1 MRIRLNEAQLGRLL
15 EVVGSFP
22 DGQTDMFMTT
32 QDEIDQFRK
41 EGNDKLEKI
50 LREVELE
57 SGWAH
62 DKDRDVDKGD
72 SILHKCYPMGYF
84 YKNKPVYRHIF
95 IERPT
100 DRIPKEYIK
109 ILHPMTAVRPEDWYV
124 DVSIKKL

>member
-1 MRIRLNEAQLGRLL
+1 MKLRLNESQFRKLL
-15 EVVGSFP
+15 KENGAFP

-62 DKDRDVDKGD
+62 DKNRDVDKGD
-72 SILHKCYPMGYF
+72 RILHKCYPMGYF
-84 YKNKPVYRHIF
+84 
-95 IERPT
+95 IERLT
-100 DRIPKEYIK
+100 DRIPKEYIN
-109 ILHPMTAVRPEDWYV
+109 ILHPMTAIRPEDWYV

>member
-1 MRIRLNEAQLGRLL
+1 MRIRLNEAQLSRLL

-84 YKNKPVYRHIF
+84 YKSKPVYRHIF
-95 IERPT
+95 IERLT
-100 DRIPKEYIK
+100 DRIPKEYIN